1 MSEENVNAKV
11 ETAEKPAPSAG
22 AKIWAGIKEWFRKRI
37 VKLKQKPQTIAMLF
51 LLVALLFWLCTLNV
65 YSSAIY
71 SNDVVENK
79 LVGLLNFVT
88 TLFAILS
95 VVSFLNAFPKR
106 KKPNI
111 VFIII
116 TFAFIAIQIVCD
128 AFYHV
133 NFSAYLY
140 GGSDLTPEQIAESP
154 EFLQSLN
161 FVIVHIVLLGVA
173 AGMIALT
180 PVFGILLKKINTKKA
195 IESTEL
201 KEEIDTSEEV

>member
-128 AFYHV
+128 AFY
-133 NFSAYLY
+133 
-140 GGSDLTPEQIAESP
+140 TPEQIAESP